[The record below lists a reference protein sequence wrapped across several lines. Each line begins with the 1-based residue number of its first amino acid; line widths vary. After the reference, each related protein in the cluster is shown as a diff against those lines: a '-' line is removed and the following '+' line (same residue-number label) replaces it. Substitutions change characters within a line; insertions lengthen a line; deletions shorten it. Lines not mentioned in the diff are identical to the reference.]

1 MRCCALVMVLTYR
14 RLYLPNLNRCF
25 CIFGKHL
32 DYRGV
37 LDKEV
42 VDVIVVDYAS
52 RGLLSHCRL
61 TSLLNS
67 VEKRLMNPFQVQL
80 QSLHICLVLKGL
92 FSLLQDVL
100 LILGH

>member
-1 MRCCALVMVLTYR
+1 MMLTYGS
-14 RLYLPNLNRCF
+14 LYLSILNRGF

-32 DYRGV
+32 DNGCI

-42 VDVIVVDYAS
+42 VDVIVVNYAS
-52 RGLLSHCRL
+52 RGFLSHCRL

-67 VEKRLMNPFQVQL
+67 VEKCLMNPFQVQL
-80 QSLHICLVLKGL
+80 QSLHIRLVLKGL
-92 FSLLQDVL
+92 FRLLKNIL